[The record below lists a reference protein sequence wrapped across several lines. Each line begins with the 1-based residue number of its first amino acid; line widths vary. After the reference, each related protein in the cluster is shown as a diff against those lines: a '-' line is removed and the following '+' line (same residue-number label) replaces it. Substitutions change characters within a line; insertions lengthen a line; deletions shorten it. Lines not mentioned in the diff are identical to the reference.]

1 MHMKIQ
7 IKNLCKAFGEN
18 QVLNNL
24 NLEVDDQEI
33 VVLMGLSGS
42 GKTTLLR
49 CLCDLETADRGSII
63 INGKYLLKDEN
74 GTSVYASKEEKKA
87 LRKDIG
93 LVFQNYQLFPHRTV
107 LQNLMDAPV
116 YHKLMNK
123 QEAEVKAKELLQKLQ
138 IGDKEKS
145 YPNTLSGG
153 QKQRVAIARA
163 CMLQPSVLCFDEPTS
178 ALDVESIASV
188 TSIIKDLSKEMAI
201 LIITHDEGFASNV
214 GTKVV
219 RIKDI
224 NQLGA

>member
-1 MHMKIQ
+1 MKIQ
-7 IKNLCKAFGEN
+7 IKDLCKSFGDN
-18 QVLNNL
+18 LVLNNL

-49 CLCDLETADRGSII
+49 CLCDLETADSGSIL
-63 INGKYLLKDEN
+63 INGNYLLKTED
-74 GTSVYASKEEKKA
+74 GKAVYANKEEKKQ

-107 LQNLMDAPV
+107 LQNLIDAPI
-116 YHKLMNK
+116 YHKLMDK
-123 QEAEVKAKELLQKLQ
+123 AQAQEKAKQLLQKLQ
-138 IGDKEKS
+138 IVDKINS

-163 CMLQPSVLCFDEPTS
+163 CMLQPSLLCFDEPTS

-188 TSIIKDLSKEMAI
+188 TSIIQELSKDMAI
-201 LIITHDEGFASNV
+201 LIITHDEGFANTV
-214 GTKVV
+214 GTRVI

-224 NQLGA
+224 NN